1 MAPAERSTGAAPR
14 ALRRRRATRPSGARG
29 RASRRGPCRQTE
41 SPVSR
46 ILSDCSVVI
55 ICLGRPLPERL
66 AATDPG
72 VLARRATPLPLYAV
86 LLQVGFTEPAPS
98 PGPLVRSY
106 RTVSPLPAAR
116 VAARPLAVC
125 SLLHFPWARAP
136 WELPS
141 TLPCGVRTFL

>member
-1 MAPAERSTGAAPR
+1 VA
-14 ALRRRRATRPSGARG
+14 
-29 RASRRGPCRQTE
+29 
-41 SPVSR
+41 
-46 ILSDCSVVI
+46 I

-66 AATDPG
+66 GATDPG
-72 VLARRATPLPLYAV
+72 VMTERDTLLPLYAV

-106 RTVSPLPAAR
+106 RTVSPLPAAA
-116 VAARPLAVC
+116 VAGHPLAVC

-141 TLPCGVRTFL
+141 TLPCGVRTFLEPADCSAGPAIT